1 MDINF
6 FKIKNYNLFDQIPDA
21 VVVVDK
27 NNFKITYWN
36 KKAKEYLGFI
46 NKNIIGKDVSLI
58 LTSEIIEIIKNT
70 QKNYNQIIALPVSEK
85 DKIYLEISALNQ
97 EDNDNIVLCLRN
109 VSQRQEIFDNFI
121 QEYKRL
127 SKIDK
132 NKNLF
137 FTNASNDI
145 KSPLQSIIGFS
156 QALLDGIGGELSEKQ
171 HKYLSII
178 SKNSNNLLD
187 LMTNIIDLSTIDVE
201 KFNVDEKHFD
211 VIEMLNSLLEAFHG
225 KITEKN
231 LELEVEY
238 IDIVRKNIYTDENI
252 FRKLIVNLL
261 SNAIK
266 FTDTGTITLK
276 VFHPDS
282 EFLKYQ
288 CVNVPEIFPENSYLM
303 FSIIDTGIGIEENNL
318 NIIFDEY
325 ANFEKNHISKKY
337 GGTGLS
343 LSISRKLVEK
353 LNGVIWVESEPG
365 KGSSFNFII
374 PIEKQSEHEDF
385 SIENVDPSTCLAE
398 LQWQ

>member
-6 FKIKNYNLFDQIPDA
+6 FKTKNYNLFDQIPDA

-27 NNFKITYWN
+27 NSFKITYWN

-46 NKNIIGKDVSLI
+46 NKNIVGKDASLI
-58 LTSEIIEIIKNT
+58 LTSEIVEIIRNT
-70 QKNYNQIIALPVSEK
+70 QKNYNQIIALPVSDEN
-85 DKIYLEISALNQ
+85 KIYLEISALN
-97 EDNDNIVLCLRN
+97 EDDNDNIVLCLRN

-127 SKIDK
+127 SKTDK
-132 NKNLF
+132 NKNMF
-137 FTNASNDI
+137 FTNVSNDI

-187 LMTNIIDLSTIDVE
+187 LMTNIIDLSAIDVD
-201 KFNVDEKHFD
+201 KYNVDEKHFD
-211 VIEMLNSLLEAFHG
+211 VIEVLNSLLEVFNG
-225 KITEKN
+225 KVTEKN
-231 LELEVEY
+231 LELEVEF

-252 FRKLIVNLL
+252 FRKLIVTLL

-266 FTDTGTITLK
+266 FTDSGSITFK

-288 CVNVPEIFPENSYLM
+288 CVNVPEGFSDNSFLM
-303 FSIIDTGIGIEENNL
+303 FSVIDTGIGIEENNL

-325 ANFEKNHISKKY
+325 ANFEKNHLTKKH

-343 LSISRKLVEK
+343 LSICRKLLEK

-374 PIEKQSEHEDF
+374 PIEKQNEHEDF
-385 SIENVDPSTCLAE
+385 SIDNVDSSTSLAE
-398 LQWQ
+398 LQW

>member
-6 FKIKNYNLFDQIPDA
+6 FKTKNYNLFDQIPDA
-21 VVVVDK
+21 VVIVDK
-27 NNFKITYWN
+27 SNFKITYWN

-46 NKNIIGKDVSLI
+46 NKNIVGKDVSLI
-58 LTSEIIEIIKNT
+58 LTSEIVEIITNT
-70 QKNYNQIIALPVSEK
+70 QKNYNQIISLPVSDK
-85 DKIYLEISALNQ
+85 DKIYLEISVLN
-97 EDNDNIVLCLRN
+97 EEGNDNIILCLRN

-171 HKYLSII
+171 YKYLSII

-187 LMTNIIDLSTIDVE
+187 LMTNIIDLSAIDVD
-201 KFNVDEKHFD
+201 KFNIDEKHFD
-211 VIEMLNSLLEAFHG
+211 VIEMLNSLLEVFND

-231 LELEVEY
+231 LELEVEFV
-238 IDIVRKNIYTDENI
+238 DIIKRNIYTDENI
-252 FRKLIVNLL
+252 FRKLIINLL

-266 FTDTGTITLK
+266 FTDSGTIAIK
-276 VFHPDS
+276 AFHPDT

-288 CVNVPEIFPENSYLM
+288 CVRIPKGFSDNSFLM
-303 FSIIDTGIGIEENNL
+303 FSIVDTGIGIEENNL

-325 ANFEKNHISKKY
+325 ANFEKNYLNKKY

-343 LSISRKLVEK
+343 LSISRKLAEK

-385 SIENVDPSTCLAE
+385 SLDKVDPSTSLAE
-398 LQWQ
+398 LQW